1 MKIKSDFV
9 TNSSSTCYVVL
20 VPTSFK
26 ASDSTIKDHYLQ
38 ACIDAGQGDEDDI
51 TEDLMEK
58 VIEEV
63 HEVIVE
69 LQNGGEIYS
78 TPYGDGL
85 DYKIYN
91 TVHNIIHNAGF
102 GITSVE
108 TSGDGLDQTVGVD
121 QDKVMK
127 IILEN
132 SDITNLIEIE
142 KE

>member
-58 VIEEV
+58 
-63 HEVIVE
+63 
-69 LQNGGEIYS
+69 G
-78 TPYGDGL
+78 T
-85 DYKIYN
+85 
-91 TVHNIIHNAGF
+91 AGRR
-102 GITSVE
+102 TLLHPLSPAP
-108 TSGDGLDQTVGVD
+108 
-121 QDKVMK
+121 
-127 IILEN
+127 
-132 SDITNLIEIE
+132 
-142 KE
+142 